1 MYLYI
6 RIDSENKN
14 LTMGAQY
21 AETHTDNQITDPE
34 LSQEDKQAQ
43 LSASLAEMN
52 RWKKPLTV
60 LRG

>member
-52 RWKKPLTV
+52 R
-60 LRG
+60 